1 MDWNFRDGCR
11 SYGADL
17 FDRRLHNLVLVPAQ
31 LKHDGGSS
39 NVPAAGMGLPMP
51 SSPCAARATLRQWQ
65 GLLRLGLITALSEGG
80 IRRSSTSAG
89 PSMPNLLE
97 NQKQV
102 VLTCV
107 TRLKRCPITSL
118 ELANMD
124 SLLDRLKQSRRIGE
138 VCRRGRKHWT
148 CACRYRHSCGPHH
161 NS

>member
-89 PSMPNLLE
+89 PSNAKSAGKPEASRSNMRYAAEEMPYHF
-97 NQKQV
+97 V
-102 VLTCV
+102 G
-107 TRLKRCPITSL
+107 TRQHGFF
-118 ELANMD
+118 A
-124 SLLDRLKQSRRIGE
+124 
-138 VCRRGRKHWT
+138 
-148 CACRYRHSCGPHH
+148 
-161 NS
+161 